1 MATLVNDESA
11 VDGGEEPMMKHAH
24 RHVAALL
31 TLPTSTPDHPLLQLA
46 VDGSLLTS
54 NALKRGTTFRPN
66 LPILVTDTPESIGM
80 TLPRSSNSSINSK
93 KKAAT
98 RLSVRDIADTV
109 GHAVPVHVIDVEHQ
123 EELEGWVMYDLVEY
137 FEDEER
143 MLKTAAS
150 QRLSQR
156 QTQTAAR
163 QRPQRLRQATF
174 AKHSDDDRPRVI
186 NQISFEFSQ
195 TPLRRL
201 VQSPTFVRELDW
213 IDHAWS
219 PEWRA
224 KGHYPSVQYYC
235 LTSSAGCY
243 TDFHL
248 DFGGT
253 SVWYHVASGS
263 KEFVLIKPT
272 AENLH
277 IYEQWLCRKDQSVV
291 FLPELI
297 EDKSQIIKLKLQE
310 DQTFFIPSG
319 WVHAVYTP
327 DDSLVFGG
335 NFLHGLDM
343 QHQLNSNSIEVR
355 ARVKERFRFPHFV
368 PLQFYTGA
376 MYLDKLRS
384 GDVCQ
389 REVDELPALMD
400 ALKAWWNVHAKTQ
413 PMDDEPSPAGAAI
426 EIAKMYECDT
436 FDEFLSLLRGEHARI
451 VRDGIP
457 AKPIKIEK
465 PRTCA
470 NWSSAGSP
478 RVKLKL
484 SSKVLPT
491 TIQSNSSSPN
501 SEFRIQLSQSSLK
514 AVSLPKGMVIAR
526 RKTREDVLDDCDLP
540 DEEWTPGGT
549 EKRGAPRRPQSSPT
563 AKKAVPTIN
572 NKRIKAAPSVTSE
585 SPSKKLKTSTEA
597 SKGKH
602 PPKTTARQR
611 LMTKLR

>member
-1 MATLVNDESA
+1 
-11 VDGGEEPMMKHAH
+11 MKHAH

-31 TLPTSTPDHPLLQLA
+31 ALPISSPDHPMLQLA
-46 VDGSLLTS
+46 VDGSLLTAD
-54 NALKRGTTFRPN
+54 ALKRGTTFRPN

-80 TLPRSSNSSINSK
+80 TLPRSNNNSSRSK
-93 KKAAT
+93 QKPVK

-143 MLKTAAS
+143 MLQTAAS
-150 QRLSQR
+150 QRSSQR
-156 QTQTAAR
+156 ETQPTR
-163 QRPQRLRQATF
+163 QRPQRRRRQATF
-174 AKHSDDDRPRVI
+174 AKHRNDDRPRVI
-186 NQISFEFSQ
+186 NQISFEFSH
-195 TPLRRL
+195 TPLRRM

-224 KGHYPSVQYYC
+224 AGHYPSVQYYC

-263 KEFVLIKPT
+263 KEFVLIEPT
-272 AENLH
+272 AQNLQ

-291 FLPELI
+291 FLPDLI
-297 EDKSQIIKLKLQE
+297 EDKSQIIKVKLQE

-376 MYLDKLRS
+376 MYLDKLRR

-400 ALKAWWNVHAKTQ
+400 ALKAWWNVYVNTQ
-413 PMDDEPSPAGAAI
+413 PMEDEPSPAGAAV
-426 EIAKMYECDT
+426 EIAKMYECDN

-457 AKPIKIEK
+457 AKPLKIKQ
-465 PRTCA
+465 PRPYA
-470 NWSSAGSP
+470 NRSAAGSP

-491 TIQSNSSSPN
+491 TIQSDNSSPK

-514 AVSLPKGMVIAR
+514 AVSLPKGIVIAR
-526 RKTREDVLDDCDLP
+526 SKAREDVLDDCDLP
-540 DEEWTPGGT
+540 DEEWTPGGN
-549 EKRGAPRRPQSSPT
+549 ERRGAPRRPQSSPT
-563 AKKAVPTIN
+563 AKKAVPNIN
-572 NKRIKAAPSVTSE
+572 NKRIKAAPSISSA
-585 SPSKKLKTSTEA
+585 SPSKKLKTSAEA
-597 SKGKH
+597 SKSKH
-602 PPKTTARQR
+602 PPNTTARQR
-611 LMTKLR
+611 LMTKFR